1 MIRCINTFTK
11 HHAFNTTVFSTKIG
25 AEDPYAEQVMVMDTL
40 DSIHEKQCLDC
51 LDVKRDLNIPL
62 KTKHGKEQ
70 IA

>member
-11 HHAFNTTVFSTKIG
+11 HHAFNTTVFSKVG